1 MFPYLLVFV
10 IVLLYYQ
17 LAQPSYKHDN
27 KFLFFFLLYVA
38 LFVGLGDMIGG
49 YDRYIYGDEFDSIA
63 NEMRGDRQL
72 WRYFYLVDGHEW
84 GYFYWNV
91 FVSLFTENRY
101 IFILVT
107 TLAAY
112 ALFYRA
118 FKLYVEDYPLAVIL
132 FMGLFYYFTMTYLRQ
147 VLACGIMW
155 QGLRYIWER
164 KPVRFFAIALL
175 AYTFHSSA
183 IVFFPMYLVPFRKF
197 TKDQITIFLF
207 LALLVG
213 LTSIPMKMIAA
224 GGENN
229 GKDYV
234 DQMQGFRIEYVLEV
248 VLFMWVIFK
257 NYKYIPTDRKTLTM
271 LNGSVI
277 FCGFLLFFMR
287 FGQGGRMS
295 WFFIFPLI
303 YMFSMLAN
311 RRNAFRWMRPGIILL
326 CFALWLRLTY
336 GWEEQN
342 VPYKTF
348 LTDGEPAGNGR
359 VYELYEYDKNYTYD
373 KFYRKAFDLA
383 ISSKQ

>member
-1 MFPYLLVFV
+1 MFPYLIVFV
-10 IVLLYYQ
+10 IVIFYYQ
-17 LAQPSYKHDN
+17 LAQPSYKHNN

-38 LFVGLGDMIGG
+38 LFIGLGDMIGG

-63 NEMRGDRQL
+63 NEMRGGRQL

-91 FVSLFTENRY
+91 FVSMFTENRY

-112 ALFYRA
+112 ALYYRA

-147 VLACGIMW
+147 VLACGILW

-164 KPVRFFAIALL
+164 KPVRFFAIAVL

-183 IVFFPMYLVPFRKF
+183 IVFFPMYFLPFWKF
-197 TKDQITIFLF
+197 TKEQIVIFLL

-277 FCGFLLFFMR
+277 FCGSLLFFMR
-287 FGQGGRMS
+287 FGQGGRIS

-303 YMFSMLAN
+303 YMFTMLAN
-311 RRNAFRWMRPGIILL
+311 RRNAFFWMRPGIILV

-348 LTDGEPAGNGR
+348 LTDGEPSGNGR

>member
-1 MFPYLLVFV
+1 MFPYILVFV

-27 KFLFFFLLYVA
+27 KYLFFFLLYVA
-38 LFVGLGDMIGG
+38 LFIGLGDMIGG

-63 NEMRGDRQL
+63 NEMRGGRQL
-72 WRYFYLVDGHEW
+72 SHYFYLVDGNEW

-107 TLAAY
+107 TLSAY

-118 FKLYVEDYPLAVIL
+118 FKLYLEDYPLAVIL

-164 KPVRFFAIALL
+164 KPVRFFAIAVL

-183 IVFFPMYLVPFRKF
+183 IVFFPMYFLPFRKF
-197 TKDQITIFLF
+197 TKDQIIIFLF
-207 LALLVG
+207 LALLIG
-213 LTSIPMKMIAA
+213 LTPIPLKMIAV

-248 VLFMWVIFK
+248 VLFMWAIFK

-271 LNGSVI
+271 LNGSVV

-295 WFFIFPLI
+295 WFYIFPLI
-303 YMFSMLAN
+303 YMFTMLAN
-311 RRNAFRWMRPGIILL
+311 RRNAFFWMRPGIILV
-326 CFALWLRLTY
+326 CFLLWFRLTNS
-336 GWEEQN
+336 WQQQN

-348 LTDGEPAGNGR
+348 LTDGEPAGDGS
-359 VYELYEYDKNYTYD
+359 VYELFEYDKNYTYD
-373 KFYRKAFDLA
+373 KFYRKAFDLVT
-383 ISSKQ
+383 SSKQ

>member
-91 FVSLFTENRY
+91 FVSMFTENRY

-112 ALFYRA
+112 ALYYRA

-213 LTSIPMKMIAA
+213 LTPIPLKMVAA
-224 GGENN
+224 GGENS

-295 WFFIFPLI
+295 WFYIFPLI
-303 YMFSMLAN
+303 YMFTMLAN
-311 RRNAFRWMRPGIILL
+311 RRNAFHWMRPGIILV

-348 LTDGEPAGNGR
+348 LTNGEPSGDGR
-359 VYELYEYDKNYTYD
+359 VYELFEYDKNYTYD

-383 ISSKQ
+383 LSPRN